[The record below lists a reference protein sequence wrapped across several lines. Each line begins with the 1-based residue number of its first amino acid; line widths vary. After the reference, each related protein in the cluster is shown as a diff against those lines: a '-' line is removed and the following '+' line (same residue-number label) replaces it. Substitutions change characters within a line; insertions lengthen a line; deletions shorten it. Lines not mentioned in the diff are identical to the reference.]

1 MIDIKALNAGLKMI
15 EEEKRIPAA
24 KVLEAVEAALGAAY
38 KKEFGQKDQNIR
50 CILNME
56 TGEMSFVQVKLVVD
70 ENTVF
75 IPKDEGDVPEEG
87 DERNFYNEEKHMF
100 VAQAKL
106 IKRDAEVGSEI
117 IFPLD
122 NPESD
127 FGRIAAQTA
136 KQVIMQKLREAEKES
151 LSDEFAGKEDSIV
164 SGTVQRVEKN
174 LIFVDLGRVT
184 GVLPKEEQIRDE
196 AWRPGEKIRAY
207 LYSFNEAGKGLSL
220 RLSRTHPRFLIE
232 LFKQESPEIRD
243 GQVEIKYVVR
253 EPGKRAKMAVV
264 AHDSGLDP
272 IGSCVGPRGARIM
285 TVMKELH
292 GERIDIIEWSDDIES
307 FIVESLSPAEISEVE
322 VDTENKVAKVFVKQE
337 EYAKVIGKS
346 GQNVRLASKLTQ
358 YRIDVE
364 VLDAGKV
371 ENIET
376 KEISE

>member
-1 MIDIKALNAGLKMI
+1 MIDIKALAAGLKI
-15 EEEKRIPAA
+15 VEEEKRIPQA
-24 KVLEAVEAALGAAY
+24 KVLDAVESALGAAY

-70 ENTVF
+70 ETTVF
-75 IPKDEGDVPEEG
+75 IPKDENDIPEEG

-100 VAQAKL
+100 LAQARL

-122 NPESD
+122 APEAD

-136 KQVIMQKLREAEKES
+136 KQVIMQKLREAEKDS
-151 LSDEFAGKEDSIV
+151 LRDEFGGKEDSIV

-184 GVLPKEEQIRDE
+184 AILPKEEQIRDE
-196 AWRPGEKIRAY
+196 SYRPGEKIRAY
-207 LYSFNEAGKGLSL
+207 LYSLNEAGKGLSL
-220 RLSRTHPRFLIE
+220 RLSRSHPRFLIE
-232 LFKQESPEIRD
+232 LFKQESPEIKD
-243 GQVEIKYVVR
+243 GLVEIKYVAR
-253 EPGKRAKMAVV
+253 EPGRRAKIAVV
-264 AHDSGLDP
+264 SHDANLDP
-272 IGSCVGPRGARIM
+272 IGSCVGPKGSRIM

-292 GERIDIIEWSDDIES
+292 GERIDVIEWSEDTES
-307 FIVESLSPAEISEVE
+307 FIVEALSPAEISEIE
-322 VDTENKVAKVFVKQE
+322 VDSENKVAKVFVKQE

-364 VLDAGKV
+364 VLGGNTVV
-371 ENIET
+371 EKNEVG
-376 KEISE
+376 E